1 MHWAFTSD
9 GFYTDA
15 FNGLSFRA
23 LTSKLTSVALGFLY
37 VLRYAL
43 AFSAIFSQDGKMLV
57 LHPIRKAVI
66 PVAGLGTRMLP
77 ATKAIPK
84 ELLAVYVRPII
95 EHVVK
100 EAMAA
105 GITEIIL
112 VTRSGKE
119 AIENHFDVH
128 YELEHRLEKKGK
140 ETILGTV
147 KNIIPE
153 TITVTSVRQSDALGL
168 GHAVLC
174 AKHLLNN
181 KPFAVLLPD
190 VLVLDKES
198 RDKNYSFAA
207 MTDAW
212 NETGTGQIMVERV
225 SSDTIENYGVA
236 DLGGEESE
244 PFRSIPLKGL
254 VEKPSLKNAPS
265 NLAVLGRYILP
276 AKVLDLLETT
286 VAGVGG
292 EIQLTDALDQL
303 IRVDGLSAFETDAG
317 IFDCG
322 NKQGY
327 LSANLAVGMRDADTR
342 QHIKA
347 LIEKNG
353 W

>member
-1 MHWAFTSD
+1 MIA
-9 GFYTDA
+9 
-15 FNGLSFRA
+15 NI
-23 LTSKLTSVALGFLY
+23 K
-37 VLRYAL
+37 
-43 AFSAIFSQDGKMLV
+43 
-57 LHPIRKAVI
+57 KAVI

-84 ELLAVYVRPII
+84 ELLPVYDRPII

-100 EAMAA
+100 EAIAA

-119 AIENHFDVH
+119 AIENHFDAH

-147 KNIIPE
+147 KNIIPGH
-153 TITVTSVRQSDALGL
+153 ITVTSVRQSDALGL

-181 KPFAVLLPD
+181 EPFAVLLPD
-190 VLVLDKES
+190 VLVLDQES

-212 NETGTGQIMVERV
+212 NETGIGQVMVERV
-225 SSDTIENYGVA
+225 DSEAIENYGVA
-236 DLGGEESE
+236 DLNGAASE
-244 PFRSIPLKGL
+244 PFRSVSLKGL
-254 VEKPSLKNAPS
+254 VEKPSPEEAPS

-276 AKVLDLLETT
+276 SKVLDLLETT

-292 EIQLTDALDQL
+292 EIQLTDALDEL
-303 IRVDGLSAFETDAG
+303 LKRDGLNAFETDAE

-322 NKQGY
+322 NKQGF
-327 LSANLAVGMRDADTR
+327 LSANLAVGMRDPDTR
-342 QHIKA
+342 RSIKT
-347 LIEKNG
+347 LIEKND

>member
-1 MHWAFTSD
+1 MIA
-9 GFYTDA
+9 
-15 FNGLSFRA
+15 NI
-23 LTSKLTSVALGFLY
+23 K
-37 VLRYAL
+37 
-43 AFSAIFSQDGKMLV
+43 
-57 LHPIRKAVI
+57 KAVI

-84 ELLAVYVRPII
+84 ELLPVYDRPII

-100 EAMAA
+100 EAIAA

-119 AIENHFDVH
+119 AIENHFDAH

-147 KNIIPE
+147 KNIIPGHV
-153 TITVTSVRQSDALGL
+153 TVTSVRQSDALGL

-181 KPFAVLLPD
+181 EPFAVLLPD

-198 RDKNYSFAA
+198 RDKNYSFAS

-212 NETGTGQIMVERV
+212 NETGIGQVMVERV
-225 SSDTIENYGVA
+225 DSEAIENYGVA
-236 DLGGEESE
+236 DLDGAASE
-244 PFRSIPLKGL
+244 LFKSVPLKGL
-254 VEKPSLKNAPS
+254 VEKPSPKEAPS

-276 AKVLDLLETT
+276 SKVLDLLETT

-292 EIQLTDALDQL
+292 EVQLTDALDEL
-303 IRVDGLSAFETDAG
+303 LKRDGLNAFETDAG
-317 IFDCG
+317 VFDCG
-322 NKQGY
+322 NKRGF
-327 LSANLAVGMRDADTR
+327 LNANLAVGMRDPVTKKHLQCLFKVLDM
-342 QHIKA
+342 
-347 LIEKNG
+347 
-353 W
+353 